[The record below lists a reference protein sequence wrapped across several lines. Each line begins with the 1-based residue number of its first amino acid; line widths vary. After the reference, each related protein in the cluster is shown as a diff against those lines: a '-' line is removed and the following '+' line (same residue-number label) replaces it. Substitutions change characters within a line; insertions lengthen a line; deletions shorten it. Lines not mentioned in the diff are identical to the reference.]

1 MNTIYLV
8 AYNDRGE
15 TMGQRHAVWV
25 QGIKAIVKEHYRR
38 VFGARPGEVDVA
50 VDMKSLTAVVT
61 SKLTP
66 DLRNVYRI
74 LRYSLDKSAR

>member
-8 AYNDRGE
+8 AYNDCGE
-15 TMGQRHAVWV
+15 AMGQRYATCDR
-25 QGIKAIVKEHYRR
+25 GIRAIVTEHYRR

-66 DLRNVYRI
+66 DLRKTYRI
-74 LRYSLDKSAR
+74 LRYSLDNSAR